1 MNLTGYHYLSSM
13 PLSVDINEGLV
24 SYKKRVSDG
33 ALCPLLSDAWWKFLV
48 LIIVIMTCRIL
59 STACAILPWLALN
72 PSPILFLFIWL

>member
-1 MNLTGYHYLSSM
+1 MILTGYHYLRSM

-33 ALCPLLSDAWWKFLV
+33 APCPLLSDSWWKFSV

-59 STACAILPWLALN
+59 STACAILPWLVLN

>member
-13 PLSVDINEGLV
+13 SLSVDINEGLV

-59 STACAILPWLALN
+59 STACAILPWLAFEPLTN
-72 PSPILFLFIWL
+72 LFLFIWL